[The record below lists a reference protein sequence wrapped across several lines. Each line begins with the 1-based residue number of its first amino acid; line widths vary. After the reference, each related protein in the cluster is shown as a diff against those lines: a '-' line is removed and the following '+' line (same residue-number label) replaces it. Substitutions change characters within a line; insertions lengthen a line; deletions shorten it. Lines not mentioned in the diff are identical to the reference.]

1 MALVKCLQCE
11 CTSDFTFG
19 SVVTFNNHKKSQRHL
34 AWEAGCKS
42 DKIEAT
48 RRDNEIFTLKL
59 KLRDRE
65 DTIERLYSEKHEISK
80 KNEEHKCEILKLY
93 DIIDELLD
101 KLKKPVV
108 TSGRTQKAKT
118 SRPKVV

>member
-1 MALVKCLQCE
+1 M
-11 CTSDFTFG
+11 
-19 SVVTFNNHKKSQRHL
+19 

-48 RRDNEIFTLKL
+48 RRDNEIFMLKL

-65 DTIERLYSEKHEISK
+65 DTIERLYGEKQEISK

-108 TSGRTQKAKT
+108 TPGRTQKAKT
-118 SRPKVV
+118 SRPNVV